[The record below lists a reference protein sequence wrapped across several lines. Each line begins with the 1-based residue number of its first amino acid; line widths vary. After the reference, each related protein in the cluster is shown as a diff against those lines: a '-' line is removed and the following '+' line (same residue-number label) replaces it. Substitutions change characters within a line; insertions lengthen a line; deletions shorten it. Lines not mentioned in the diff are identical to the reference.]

1 MITGSFR
8 DKELNYWNTHLRL
21 ATQIVLKNQDLP
33 TGREVQELV
42 SRGRP
47 VPIIQRRARKAFT
60 EHTSGQRVIAGVPSR
75 SEISVVGNQRDMLL
89 LELPIQR
96 CYPSIPH
103 RNVGLAAKFGDRVRP
118 GAGSLEPRLV
128 HGLALY
134 DIRSGGVEE
143 DSVVLTLSSLTVSL
157 LETVV
162 IIKKDTITRFRERER
177 ELLDARLRLA

>member
-1 MITGSFR
+1 M
-8 DKELNYWNTHLRL
+8 L
-21 ATQIVLKNQDLP
+21 
-33 TGREVQELV
+33 
-42 SRGRP
+42 
-47 VPIIQRRARKAFT
+47 
-60 EHTSGQRVIAGVPSR
+60 
-75 SEISVVGNQRDMLL
+75 LL

-177 ELLDARLRLA
+177 ERTIGRTAATCLIIESRQ